1 MTSEMKKVANRQ
13 NAQASTGPRSQAG
26 KARAAA
32 NARRHGLAI
41 PPWFDRRYSAEVE
54 RVARQNASSFP
65 NPRPQLLA
73 HARRLAQAQLDFV
86 RACEVRR
93 TILQP
98 VIDSEAGYWPRKRKN
113 MPRVATAVIR
123 KRSQRLLRICH
134 ARPTVEKVQLVLSDS
149 AKQLNGIE
157 RHERRALGRLNR
169 AIQDFDT
176 VCILE
181 AISNK
186 QSD

>member
-1 MTSEMKKVANRQ
+1 MRRNPSAWNQATTKRDDMTSEMKKVANRQ

-73 HARRLAQAQLDFV
+73 HARRLL
-86 RACEVRR
+86 
-93 TILQP
+93 
-98 VIDSEAGYWPRKRKN
+98 
-113 MPRVATAVIR
+113 
-123 KRSQRLLRICH
+123 KRSSISSGPARCGARSCSRSSTARRVTGRENARTCRAWLQRSYESAVSGYCGFVTRDLPWKKCNWCYRI
-134 ARPTVEKVQLVLSDS
+134 RLSSLMVSSDT
-149 AKQLNGIE
+149 NGA
-157 RHERRALGRLNR
+157 H
-169 AIQDFDT
+169 
-176 VCILE
+176 
-181 AISNK
+181 
-186 QSD
+186 